1 MDEEPSTLLVLNLF
15 LFYSIFD
22 ISFSPLCF
30 LLLLPLYCS
39 SSISLSTSNCF
50 YSTSISHALFQ
61 FLLVF
66 PVSNPSSSFSHSRP
80 SSYSFFRSSSFSSC
94 APFDDLYILPIF
106 HTSPAPSPSVFLL
119 FLYLPFNNPGDTR
132 GVVADGQHL
141 HCSS

>member
-66 PVSNPSSSFSHSRP
+66 PVSNPSSSFSHSLP
-80 SSYSFFRSSSFSSC
+80 SSFSSC

-132 GVVADGQHL
+132 GVVAD
-141 HCSS
+141 